1 MAPSNIEKNATYL
14 RRYLKNV
21 YYFGYT
27 ADFNMKKSYKFGPS
41 GSVDVVSFYYD
52 IYESE
57 PILWYSESNFR
68 RRIFEVEK
76 WAVESTLLVFA
87 SIYSFYDATRPI
99 WHGHTWGK
107 TWSMCFVKFWWYNWV
122 GCMIFDFEMLNVQTG
137 SARSK
142 AHLTLAWNSIDRADN
157 GVSSKIAGSFDC
169 LLRLLTILN

>member
-1 MAPSNIEKNATYL
+1 MLVWLDLSLCTSMAPSNIEKNATYL

-27 ADFNMKKSYKFGPS
+27 ADFNTEKSYKFGPS
-41 GSVDVVSFYYD
+41 GSIDVISFYYD

-57 PILWYSESNFR
+57 PILWYSESNFL

-99 WHGHTWGK
+99 WHGHTWGH

-122 GCMIFDFEMLNVQTG
+122 RCMIFDFE
-137 SARSK
+137 
-142 AHLTLAWNSIDRADN
+142 I
-157 GVSSKIAGSFDC
+157 GVGRGGGGIGPPKRKMIF
-169 LLRLLTILN
+169 

>member
-27 ADFNMKKSYKFGPS
+27 ADFNTKKSYKFGPS

-57 PILWYSESNFR
+57 PILWYSESNFL

-76 WAVESTLLVFA
+76 WARIRYRRIDSSMYT
-87 SIYSFYDATRPI
+87 SIRTHHR
-99 WHGHTWGK
+99 
-107 TWSMCFVKFWWYNWV
+107 N
-122 GCMIFDFEMLNVQTG
+122 E
-137 SARSK
+137 
-142 AHLTLAWNSIDRADN
+142 N
-157 GVSSKIAGSFDC
+157 GVFTLKQKGTQTKIYIV
-169 LLRLLTILN
+169 LT